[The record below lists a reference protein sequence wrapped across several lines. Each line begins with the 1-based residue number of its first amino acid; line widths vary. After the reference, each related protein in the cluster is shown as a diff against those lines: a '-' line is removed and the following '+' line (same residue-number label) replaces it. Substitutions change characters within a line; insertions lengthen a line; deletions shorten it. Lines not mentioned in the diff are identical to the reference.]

1 MNKQQHS
8 SKKEGFFENRILPII
23 TVLSGVILL
32 VYKGL
37 EFISKYVLILIL
49 FTLII
54 ASLYLLFMKQIV
66 GAAIGFIFAALGYYM
81 YKIIFKQKEIT
92 HKQIIKR

>member
-8 SKKEGFFENRILPII
+8 SKKKKAFSKIGYYILPII
-23 TVLSGVILL
+23 TILSGVILL

-81 YKIIFKQKEIT
+81 YKIIFKQK
-92 HKQIIKR
+92 RNNA

>member
-1 MNKQQHS
+1 M
-8 SKKEGFFENRILPII
+8 
-23 TVLSGVILL
+23 
-32 VYKGL
+32 YKGL

>member
-66 GAAIGFIFAALGYYM
+66 GAAIDSFCSPWYYM
-81 YKIIFKQKEIT
+81 YKIILNKK
-92 HKQIIKR
+92 K

>member
-8 SKKEGFFENRILPII
+8 SKKKEGFFENRILPII

-32 VYKGL
+32 VYKGV

-81 YKIIFKQKEIT
+81 YKIIFKQK
-92 HKQIIKR
+92 RNNA

>member
-8 SKKEGFFENRILPII
+8 SKKKEGFFENRIFPII

-54 ASLYLLFMKQIV
+54 ASLYLLFMKEIV
-66 GAAIGFIFAALGYYM
+66 GAVIGLLFAALGYYM
-81 YKIIFKQKEIT
+81 YKIIFKEN
-92 HKQIIKR
+92 RNSR

>member
-1 MNKQQHS
+1 
-8 SKKEGFFENRILPII
+8 RILPII

-37 EFISKYVLILIL
+37 EFISKYVLLLIL
-49 FTLII
+49 FALII
-54 ASLYLLFMKQIV
+54 ASLYLLFMREIV

-81 YKIIFKQKEIT
+81 YKIIFKQK
-92 HKQIIKR
+92 KK

>member
-1 MNKQQHS
+1 MNKHQNSNQ
-8 SKKEGFFENRILPII
+8 KKEVLFENRILPII

-37 EFISKYVLILIL
+37 EFISKYVLLLIL
-49 FTLII
+49 FALII
-54 ASLYLLFMKQIV
+54 ASLYLLFMREIV

-81 YKIIFKQKEIT
+81 YKIIFKQK
-92 HKQIIKR
+92 KK

>member
-1 MNKQQHS
+1 MNKHQNS
-8 SKKEGFFENRILPII
+8 NKKKEGLFENRILPII

-37 EFISKYVLILIL
+37 EFISKYVLLLIL
-49 FTLII
+49 FALII
-54 ASLYLLFMKQIV
+54 ASLYLLFMGEIV

-81 YKIIFKQKEIT
+81 YKIIFKQK
-92 HKQIIKR
+92 KK

>member
-1 MNKQQHS
+1 M
-8 SKKEGFFENRILPII
+8 
-23 TVLSGVILL
+23 
-32 VYKGL
+32 YKGL
-37 EFISKYVLILIL
+37 EFISKYVLILTL

-81 YKIIFKQKEIT
+81 YKIIFKQK
-92 HKQIIKR
+92 RNNA

>member
-1 MNKQQHS
+1 M
-8 SKKEGFFENRILPII
+8 
-23 TVLSGVILL
+23 
-32 VYKGL
+32 YKGV
-37 EFISKYVLILIL
+37 EFILKYVFILIL

-81 YKIIFKQKEIT
+81 YKIIFKQK
-92 HKQIIKR
+92 RNNA

>member
-8 SKKEGFFENRILPII
+8 SKKESFFENRILPII

-54 ASLYLLFMKQIV
+54 ASLYLLFMKEIV
-66 GAAIGFIFAALGYYM
+66 GAVIGFLFATWVLYV
-81 YKIIFKQKEIT
+81 
-92 HKQIIKR
+92 